1 MTVLDI
7 VLAVKIVGTGL
18 FAALPL
24 TLLPAGRVTRVLGVD
39 PSAMPYLRLYGVATV
54 ALLVGY
60 AFGFSALS
68 GGTFPL
74 GVVCMGIVS
83 NGLAALTLVHTGA
96 FRQNRLLTLL
106 VTAVAVSLIIATLD
120 QDLAMTRLNQ
130 NPLWSS

>member
-1 MTVLDI
+1 M
-7 VLAVKIVGTGL
+7 GTGI

-24 TLLPAGRVTRVLGVD
+24 TLLPAGRVSRQLSVD
-39 PSAMPYLRLYGVATV
+39 PSAMPYLRLYGVAMV

-68 GGTFPL
+68 GETFPL

-96 FRQNRLLTLL
+96 YRQNRVLTLL
-106 VTAVAVSLIIATLD
+106 VTGIAVALITAILD